1 MKKKNWFR
9 GLSLADDKYIDE
21 ARPDKVIRSKR
32 KRVLVSIVAAS
43 ACFALLLCN
52 LWLFI
57 PYSTNPPDVSM
68 YEDSEYY
75 GIIQKLNAL
84 TFERPKYKNNAE
96 NIWHGFFKGF
106 LNGGVKAETDG
117 VINAM
122 PDGMGGSLGTS
133 NYKEITDNQVEGIV
147 EADRIKRSDKY
158 IYYLDGEVLRIYSID
173 KENTKEIGS
182 YDLYDGGTNYYTDQW
197 EFYLSNDCKTATI
210 VTQYYANTTQGN
222 RFVELV
228 SLDV

>member
-1 MKKKNWFR
+1 MKKKNWYR

-32 KRVLVSIVAAS
+32 KRVLVSIIAAS

-75 GIIQKLNAL
+75 GLIQKLNVL

-96 NIWHGFFKGF
+96 NIWRGFFRGF
-106 LNGGVKAETDG
+106 LNGGLKGESDG
-117 VINAM
+117 DMMNGIPEEA
-122 PDGMGGSLGTS
+122 PEGSTGTGK
-133 NYKEITDNQVEGIV
+133 YQEVTDNQVEGII

-158 IYYLDGEVLRIYSID
+158 IYYLDDDVLRSTLRNKVTTEARQMAVYLVRKLTNLSLPD
-173 KENTKEIGS
+173 IGRE
-182 YDLYDGGTNYYTDQW
+182 LARITPPP
-197 EFYLSNDCKTATI
+197 F
-210 VTQYYANTTQGN
+210 TTSA
-222 RFVELV
+222 RWKWP
-228 SLDV
+228 